1 MKKELDMEL
10 EQKRSLYIKDN
21 KVIREYDIA
30 EVFNIDDSGIVFN
43 DGRVLDFK
51 ECGNCFPIEHPYGRK
66 YIGARFTGAFWQ
78 FFTNEMSIVVLC
90 NDRDDTL
97 KILSHIGFMNSYD
110 LS

>member
-1 MKKELDMEL
+1 MEL
-10 EQKRSLYIKDN
+10 EQKRSLYIKNN

-51 ECGNCFPIEHPYGRK
+51 ECGNCFPIDRPYGRK